1 MLFRNALHLSH
12 ADFKQYYVTCWFDYG
27 ACILLY
33 KIKAIQRTTCKSY
46 ALSHMVMLWVLS
58 YYNFPIEQTIE
69 DYAANLNECIIES
82 KFPIV
87 ILIDSLDD
95 AIEIDNLNWLPMNLS
110 DKVKLIITTATSS
123 SQIDDVEKC
132 GENDIIL
139 WKLRERISKQN
150 YVHLKP
156 FSAHKW
162 DELLTCGGDFFSANA
177 QLRLPEHWKDCNDKI
192 PLQAKVSY

>member
-1 MLFRNALHLSH
+1 MN
-12 ADFKQYYVTCWFDYG
+12 D
-27 ACILLY
+27 
-33 KIKAIQRTTCKSY
+33 
-46 ALSHMVMLWVLS
+46 
-58 YYNFPIEQTIE
+58 
-69 DYAANLNECIIES
+69 CIIES

-95 AIEIDNLNWLPMNLS
+95 ALEIDNLPWLPLNLS

-123 SQIDDVEKC
+123 SEIDDVEKC

-139 WKLRERISKQN
+139 WKLKERISKQN

-177 QLRLPEHWKDCNDKI
+177 QLRLPEHWKNCNDKI